1 MELTSLD
8 LSILMEDFKQLEE
21 GHVQKVYQRKHEL
34 TIEVYVGGEG
44 KKRLIVGP
52 NHVFLS
58 KYKRDNPTRPPG
70 FAMELRKHLG
80 RIDSVN
86 QRGFDRILEL
96 HSGDVKLVCEIFGKG
111 NFILVKDNKIIG
123 ALRQEDW
130 ADRTIAV
137 GEEYVYP
144 EPAPDPREME
154 NYVDSF
160 EEGELVRQIASKL
173 SLGGT
178 YAEEICERLG
188 IEKTTNTEDLD
199 SDQIND
205 INQAIEDF
213 LNQNIEP
220 KIYKKNQE
228 LKRAVPFPLDTYSD
242 YDEEEFESFSE
253 ALDEF
258 FYRREKRKEERQKRK
273 AYKERKEGL
282 ERQLEQQKRK
292 IEGLKRSA
300 DENREKAELIYRE
313 YGTLMDIQNM
323 VENAI
328 QEHGWKKTRDK
339 LSESETEASE
349 MIKGLN
355 EQEEFFTVEIENM
368 SIKLKPDENLE
379 SIASGYY
386 DKAKESES
394 KIENAKKAKKK
405 TEKEFESLEE
415 EEIDLEEVM
424 EDKSE
429 KRDKEWFE
437 KYRWF
442 YSSEGFLVLIGR
454 DVQTNDML
462 VNKHM
467 ESNDLYVHADFDG
480 APSVVVKDG
489 QDSGDETREQAAKAA
504 VSFTKTWK
512 AGIGSDNTYYVTP
525 DQVSQ
530 EPESGEYLPKG
541 AFIVRGDRN
550 YIRNVK
556 VEVAIGPYEIEEG
569 VYVPMSGPVDAIEEN
584 CPSFVEVEPGRTK
597 KSDIAKEIRSYFK
610 EKDYD
615 LDLDYIVRSL
625 PPGESTVKR
634 KK

>member
-584 CPSFVEVEPGRTK
+584 CPRFVEVEPGRTK

>member
-8 LSILMEDFKQLEE
+8 LSILMEDFKELED

-34 TIEVYVGGEG
+34 TVEVYVGGEG
-44 KKRLIVGP
+44 KKRVIIGP

-80 RIDSVN
+80 KIDSVE
-86 QRGFDRILEL
+86 QRGFDRILEIK
-96 HSGDVKLVCEIFGKG
+96 SGDVKLVCEVFGKG
-111 NFILVKDNKIIG
+111 NFILVKEGKIIG

-154 NYVDSF
+154 NYIESLG
-160 EEGELVRQIASKL
+160 EGELVRQIASKL

-188 IEKTTNTEDLD
+188 IEKDKHVEELTEKEVEKV
-199 SDQIND
+199 NRE
-205 INQAIEDF
+205 IENF
-213 LNQNIEP
+213 LYHEIQP
-220 KIYKKNQE
+220 RIYKKDEE
-228 LKRAVPFPLDTYSD
+228 LKRAVPFPLETYSE
-242 YDEEEFESFSE
+242 YDEEEFERFSE

-258 FYRREKRKEERQKRK
+258 FYRREKRKEERQKKK
-273 AYKERKEGL
+273 AYRERKEGL
-282 ERQLEQQKRK
+282 ERQLEQQERK

-300 DENREKAELIYRE
+300 KENREKAELIYKK
-313 YGTLMDIQNM
+313 YGKLTDIQQM
-323 VENAI
+323 VEDAI
-328 QEHGWKKTRDK
+328 NKHGWKKTREK
-339 LSESETEASE
+339 LDEVETEASE

-355 EQEEFFTVEIENM
+355 EQEEFFTVEVDGM
-368 SIKLKPDENLE
+368 SIKLEPEEDLE
-379 SIASGYY
+379 AIASGYY
-386 DKAKESES
+386 DKAKASES
-394 KIENAKKAKKK
+394 KIENAKKAKEQ
-405 TEKEFESLEE
+405 TEKQLEE
-415 EEIDLEEVM
+415 LKKEEIDLEEVM
-424 EDKSE
+424 EDKTQ
-429 KRDKEWFE
+429 KREKEWFE

-467 ESNDLYVHADFDG
+467 ESNDLYFHADFDG

-489 QDSGDETREQAAKAA
+489 QESGEETREQAAKAA
-504 VSFTKTWK
+504 VSFAKTWK

-525 DQVSQ
+525 DKVTQ

-541 AFIVRGDRN
+541 AFIIRGDRN

-569 VYVPMSGPVDAIEEN
+569 LYVPMAGPLEAVKEN
-584 CPSFVEVEPGRTK
+584 CSTFVEVEPGRTK
-597 KSDIAKEIRSYFK
+597 KSDIAKDIRSYFK
-610 EKDYD
+610 EQDFD

-625 PPGESTVKR
+625 PPGESDIKS

>member
-313 YGTLMDIQNM
+313 YGTLMEIQDM

-339 LSESETEASE
+339 LSESETEASD

>member
-8 LSILMEDFKQLEE
+8 LSILMDEFKQLEE

-34 TIEVYVGGEG
+34 TVEVYVGGEG
-44 KKRLIVGP
+44 KKRVIIGP

-80 RIDSVN
+80 RIDSIK
-86 QRGFDRILEL
+86 QRGFDRILEIQ
-96 HSGDVKLVCEIFGKG
+96 SGDVKLVCEIFGKG
-111 NFILVKDNKIIG
+111 NFILVKEGKIIG

-130 ADRTIAV
+130 ADRTVAV

-144 EPAPDPREME
+144 EPAPDPRDMTDYIE
-154 NYVDSF
+154 NLG
-160 EEGELVRQIASKL
+160 EGELVRQIASKL

-188 IEKTTNTEDLD
+188 IQKDKHVEELSESEAEKV
-199 SDQIND
+199 
-205 INQAIEDF
+205 NQEIERF
-213 LNQNIEP
+213 LNQEIQP
-220 KIYKKNQE
+220 RIYKEDEE
-228 LKRAVPFPLDTYSD
+228 LKRAVPFPLETYSD
-242 YDEEEFESFSE
+242 YSEEVFESFSE
-253 ALDEF
+253 SLDEF
-258 FYRREKRKEERQKRK
+258 FYRREKRKEERQKRA
-273 AYKERKEGL
+273 AYRERKEGL
-282 ERQLEQQKRK
+282 ERQLEQQNRK

-300 DENREKAELIYRE
+300 EENREKAELIYKD
-313 YGTLMDIQNM
+313 YGRLSEIQQM
-323 VENAI
+323 VEQAI
-328 QEHGWKKTRDK
+328 KEHDWKGTRSK
-339 LSESETEASE
+339 LEEAETEASN
-349 MIKGLN
+349 MVKSLN
-355 EQEEFFTVEIENM
+355 EQEEFFTVEADGMN
-368 SIKLKPDENLE
+368 IKLEPDKDLE
-379 SIASGYY
+379 AIASQYY

-394 KIENAKKAKKK
+394 KIENAKKAKEQ
-405 TEKEFESLEE
+405 TEKEFEELKK

-424 EDKSE
+424 EDKSQ
-429 KRDKEWFE
+429 KREKEWFE

-442 YSSEGFLVLIGR
+442 YSSEGFLVLVGR

-467 ESNDLYVHADFDG
+467 ESHDLYFHADFDG

-489 QDSGDETREQAAKAA
+489 QESGEETRQQAAKAA

-541 AFIVRGDRN
+541 AFIVRGDRT
-550 YIRNVK
+550 YIRNVE
-556 VEVAIGPYEIEEG
+556 VEVAIGPYEIDDD
-569 VYVPMSGPVDAIEEN
+569 VYVPMSGPVDAVKEN
-584 CPSFVEVEPGRTK
+584 CPTYVEVEPGRTK

-610 EKDYD
+610 DKDFD
-615 LDLDYIVRSL
+615 LDLDYLVRAL
-625 PPGESTVKR
+625 PPGESSIKA
-634 KK
+634 KN

>member
-8 LSILMEDFKQLEE
+8 LSILMEDFKELED

-34 TIEVYVGGEG
+34 TVEVYVGGEG
-44 KKRLIVGP
+44 KKRLIIGP

-80 RIDSVN
+80 KIDSVE
-86 QRGFDRILEL
+86 QRGFDRILEIK
-96 HSGDVKLVCEIFGKG
+96 SGDVKLVCEVFGKG
-111 NFILVKDNKIIG
+111 NFILVKEGKIIG

-154 NYVDSF
+154 NYIESLGD
-160 EEGELVRQIASKL
+160 GELVRQIASKL

-188 IEKTTNTEDLD
+188 IEKDKHVEELTEKE
-199 SDQIND
+199 IEKV
-205 INQAIEDF
+205 NQEIENF
-213 LNQNIEP
+213 LYHEIQP
-220 KIYKKNQE
+220 RIYKKDEE
-228 LKRAVPFPLDTYSD
+228 LKRAVPFPLETYSE

-253 ALDEF
+253 TLDEF
-258 FYRREKRKEERQKRK
+258 FYRREKRKEERQKKK
-273 AYKERKEGL
+273 AYRERKEGL
-282 ERQLEQQKRK
+282 ERQLEQQERK
-292 IEGLKRSA
+292 IDGLKRSA
-300 DENREKAELIYRE
+300 EENREKAELIYKE
-313 YGTLMDIQNM
+313 YGKLTDIQQM
-323 VENAI
+323 IEDAI
-328 QEHGWKKTRDK
+328 EEHDWKKTREK
-339 LSESETEASE
+339 LDESETEASE
-349 MIKGLN
+349 MVKGLN
-355 EQEEFFTVEIENM
+355 EQEEFFTVEVDGM
-368 SIKLKPDENLE
+368 SIKLEPEEDLE
-379 SIASGYY
+379 AIASGYY
-386 DKAKESES
+386 DKAKASES
-394 KIENAKKAKKK
+394 KIENAKTAKEQ
-405 TEKEFESLEE
+405 TEKELEE
-415 EEIDLEEVM
+415 LKKEEIDLEEVM

-429 KRDKEWFE
+429 KREKEWFE

-467 ESNDLYVHADFDG
+467 ESNDLYFHADFDG

-504 VSFTKTWK
+504 VSFAKTWK

-525 DQVSQ
+525 DKVTQ

-541 AFIVRGDRN
+541 AFIIRGDRN

-556 VEVAIGPYEIEEG
+556 VEVAIGPYEIEED
-569 VYVPMSGPVDAIEEN
+569 VYVPMSGPVESVKEN

-610 EKDYD
+610 EKGFD

-625 PPGESTVKR
+625 PPGESNVKR
-634 KK
+634 KS

>member
-8 LSILMEDFKQLEE
+8 LSILMDDFKQLEN
-21 GHVQKVYQRKHEL
+21 GHVQKVYQRDHEL
-34 TIEVYVGGEG
+34 TVEVYVGGEG
-44 KKRLIVGP
+44 KKRLIIGP
-52 NHVFLS
+52 NHLFLS

-80 RIDSVN
+80 KIDSIE

-96 HSGDVKLVCEIFGKG
+96 KSGDVKLICEVFGKG
-111 NFILVKDNKIIG
+111 NFILVKDGKIIG

-154 NYVDSF
+154 DYVESF

-188 IEKTTNTEDLD
+188 IEKDKHLEDL
-199 SDQIND
+199 SEEEIEKV
-205 INQAIEDF
+205 NQEIENF
-213 LNQNIEP
+213 LQQEIQP
-220 KIYKKNQE
+220 RIYKQDKE
-228 LKRAVPFPLDTYSD
+228 LKRAVPFPLETYSD
-242 YDEEEFESFSE
+242 YSEEEFESFSE
-253 ALDEF
+253 TLDEF
-258 FYRREKRKEERQKRK
+258 FYRREKRKEERQKK
-273 AYKERKEGL
+273 EAYRERKEGI
-282 ERQLEQQKRK
+282 ERQLEQQERK

-300 DENREKAELIYRE
+300 GENREKAELIYKEYSTLTEIQQMIESAIEEHDWKTTRE
-313 YGTLMDIQNM
+313 
-323 VENAI
+323 
-328 QEHGWKKTRDK
+328 K
-339 LSESETEASE
+339 LEEAETEAAE
-349 MIKGLN
+349 MVKGLN
-355 EQEEFFTVEIENM
+355 EQEEFFTVEVDGM
-368 SIKLKPDENLE
+368 SIKLEPREDLE
-379 SIASGYY
+379 AIASKYY

-394 KIENAKKAKKK
+394 KIENAKKAKEH
-405 TEKEFESLEE
+405 TEEELKELEK

-429 KRDKEWFE
+429 KREKEWFE

-442 YSSEGFLVLIGR
+442 YSSEGYLVLVGR

-467 ESNDLYVHADFDG
+467 ESNDLYFHADFDG

-489 QDSGDETREQAAKAA
+489 QESGEETREQAAKAA

-541 AFIVRGDRN
+541 AFIVRGDRT

-569 VYVPMSGPVDAIEEN
+569 LYVPMSGPLEAIKEN
-584 CPSFVEVEPGRTK
+584 CSTFVEVEPGRTK
-597 KSDIAKEIRSYFK
+597 KSDIAKEIRSHFK
-610 EKDYD
+610 DEEFD
-615 LDLDYIVRSL
+615 LDLDYIVRCL
-625 PPGESTVKR
+625 PPGESDIKS

>member
-313 YGTLMDIQNM
+313 YGTLMEIQDM

-339 LSESETEASE
+339 LSESETEASD

-584 CPSFVEVEPGRTK
+584 CPRFVEVEPGRTK

>member
-8 LSILMEDFKQLEE
+8 LSLLMDEFKQLEE

-34 TIEVYVGGEG
+34 TVEVYVGGEG
-44 KKRLIVGP
+44 KKRLIIGP
-52 NHVFLS
+52 NHLFLS

-80 RIDSVN
+80 RIDEVT

-96 HSGDVKLVCEIFGKG
+96 KSGDVKLVCEVFGKG
-111 NFILVKDNKIIG
+111 NFILVKEGKIIG

-137 GEEYVYP
+137 GEQYVYP

-154 NYVDSF
+154 NYIESF
-160 EEGELVRQIASKL
+160 GEGELVRQIASKL

-188 IEKTTNTEDLD
+188 IQKDKDLEELTEDEIKDVNKEIESFLD
-199 SDQIND
+199 QEI
-205 INQAIEDF
+205 Q
-213 LNQNIEP
+213 P
-220 KIYKKNQE
+220 RIYKKEEE
-228 LKRAVPFPLDTYSD
+228 LKRAVPFPLETYSE

-253 ALDEF
+253 SLDEF
-258 FYRREKRKEERQKRK
+258 FYRREKRKEERQKNK
-273 AYKERKEGL
+273 AYQERKEGL
-282 ERQLEQQKRK
+282 ERQLEQQERK
-292 IEGLKRSA
+292 IEGLKRASE
-300 DENREKAELIYRE
+300 ENREKAELIYTK
-313 YGTLMDIQNM
+313 YGTLNDIQNL

-328 QEHGWKKTRDK
+328 EEHGWKKTRDK
-339 LSESETEASE
+339 LKEAETEASD
-349 MIKGLN
+349 MVKGLN
-355 EQEEFFTVEIENM
+355 EQEEFFTVEINGM
-368 SIKLKPDENLE
+368 SIKLEPDEDLE
-379 SIASGYY
+379 AIASGYY
-386 DKAKESES
+386 DKAKASES
-394 KIENAKKAKKK
+394 KIENAKKAKKH
-405 TEKEFESLEE
+405 TEKEFEQLKE

-424 EDKSE
+424 EDKSQ
-429 KRDKEWFE
+429 KREKEWFE

-442 YSSEGFLVLIGR
+442 HSSEDFLVLIGR

-467 ESNDLYVHADFDG
+467 ESNDLYFHADFDG
-480 APSVVVKDG
+480 APSVVIKDG
-489 QDSGDETREQAAKAA
+489 QDASEETKQQAAKASI
-504 VSFTKTWK
+504 SFAKTWK
-512 AGIGSDNTYYVTP
+512 AGIGSDNVYYVTP

-541 AFIVRGDRN
+541 AFIIRGDRN

-556 VEVAIGPYEIEEG
+556 IEVAIGPYEIEED
-569 VYVPMSGPVDAIEEN
+569 VYVPMAGPVEAIEQN
-584 CPSFVEVEPGRTK
+584 CPGFIEIEPGRTK

-610 EKDYD
+610 EQDFD

-625 PPGESTVKR
+625 PPGESRIKS
-634 KK
+634 KN

>member
-8 LSILMEDFKQLEE
+8 LSLLMDEFKQLEE

-34 TIEVYVGGEG
+34 TVEVYVGGEG
-44 KKRLIVGP
+44 KKRLIIGP
-52 NHVFLS
+52 NHLFLS

-80 RIDSVN
+80 RIDEVT

-96 HSGDVKLVCEIFGKG
+96 KSGDVKLVCEVFGKG
-111 NFILVKDNKIIG
+111 NFILVKEGKIIG

-137 GEEYVYP
+137 GEQYVYP

-154 NYVDSF
+154 NYIESF
-160 EEGELVRQIASKL
+160 GEGELVRQIASKL

-188 IEKTTNTEDLD
+188 IQKDKDLEELTEDEIKDVNKEIESFLD
-199 SDQIND
+199 QEI
-205 INQAIEDF
+205 Q
-213 LNQNIEP
+213 P
-220 KIYKKNQE
+220 RIYKKEEE
-228 LKRAVPFPLDTYSD
+228 LKRAVPFPLETYSE

-253 ALDEF
+253 SLDEF
-258 FYRREKRKEERQKRK
+258 FYRREKRKEERQKNK
-273 AYKERKEGL
+273 AYQERKEGL
-282 ERQLEQQKRK
+282 ERQLEQQERK
-292 IEGLKRSA
+292 IEGLKRASE
-300 DENREKAELIYRE
+300 ENREKAELIYTK
-313 YGTLMDIQNM
+313 YGTLNDIQNL

-328 QEHGWKKTRDK
+328 EEHGWKKTRDK
-339 LSESETEASE
+339 LKEAETEASD
-349 MIKGLN
+349 MVKGLN
-355 EQEEFFTVEIENM
+355 EQEEFFTVEINGM
-368 SIKLKPDENLE
+368 SIKLEPDEDLE
-379 SIASGYY
+379 AIASGYY
-386 DKAKESES
+386 DKAKASES
-394 KIENAKKAKKK
+394 KIENAKKAKKH
-405 TEKEFESLEE
+405 TEKEFEQLKE

-424 EDKSE
+424 EDKSQ
-429 KRDKEWFE
+429 KREKEWFE

-442 YSSEGFLVLIGR
+442 HSSEDFLVLIGR

-467 ESNDLYVHADFDG
+467 ESNDLYFHADFDG
-480 APSVVVKDG
+480 APSVVIKDG
-489 QDSGDETREQAAKAA
+489 QDASEETKQQAAKASI
-504 VSFTKTWK
+504 SFAKTWK
-512 AGIGSDNTYYVTP
+512 AGIGSDNVYYVTP

-541 AFIVRGDRN
+541 AFIIRGDRN

-556 VEVAIGPYEIEEG
+556 IEVAIGPYEIEED
-569 VYVPMSGPVDAIEEN
+569 VYVPMAGPVEAIEQN
-584 CPSFVEVEPGRTK
+584 CLGFIEIEPGRTK

-610 EKDYD
+610 EQDFD

-625 PPGESTVKR
+625 PPGESRIKS
-634 KK
+634 KN

>member
-339 LSESETEASE
+339 LSESETEASD

-584 CPSFVEVEPGRTK
+584 CPRFVEVEPGRTK

>member
-8 LSILMEDFKQLEE
+8 LSILMDDFKELEG

-34 TIEVYVGGEG
+34 TVEVYVGGEG
-44 KKRLIVGP
+44 KKRVIIGP

-80 RIDSVN
+80 KIDSIK
-86 QRGFDRILEL
+86 QRGFDRILEFE
-96 HSGDVKLVCEIFGKG
+96 SGDVKLVCEVFGKG
-111 NFILVKDNKIIG
+111 NYILIKDGKIIG
-123 ALRQEDW
+123 ALRQEEW

-144 EPAPDPREME
+144 DPAPDPREME
-154 NYVDSF
+154 NYVESLG
-160 EEGELVRQIASKL
+160 EGELVRQIASKL

-188 IEKTTNTEDLD
+188 IDKDKHMEELTEDQFNEVNQEIESFLD
-199 SDQIND
+199 QEID
-205 INQAIEDF
+205 
-213 LNQNIEP
+213 P
-220 KIYKKNQE
+220 RIYKKDE
-228 LKRAVPFPLDTYSD
+228 ALKRAVPFPLETYSGF
-242 YDEEEFESFSE
+242 DEEEMESFSE

-258 FYRREKRKEERQKRK
+258 FYRREKRKEERQKKK
-273 AYKERKEGL
+273 AYRERKEGL
-282 ERQLEQQKRK
+282 ERQLQQQERK
-292 IEGLKRSA
+292 IEGLKKSA
-300 DENREKAELIYRE
+300 EENREKAELIYKK
-313 YGTLMDIQNM
+313 YGLLSEIQSM
-323 VENAI
+323 IENAI
-328 QEHGWKKTRDK
+328 EEHDWKKTRK
-339 LSESETEASE
+339 KINEAETEASE
-349 MIKGLN
+349 MVKGLN
-355 EQEEFFTVEIENM
+355 EQEEFFTVGIEGM
-368 SIKLKPDENLE
+368 SIKLEPDEDLE
-379 SIASGYY
+379 AIASGYY
-386 DKAKESES
+386 DKAKASES
-394 KIENAKKAKKK
+394 KIENAKKAKEQ
-405 TEKEFESLEE
+405 TEKEFEELKK

-429 KRDKEWFE
+429 KREKEWFE

-442 YSSEGFLVLIGR
+442 YSSEGFLVLVGR

-467 ESNDLYVHADFDG
+467 ESNDLYFHADFDG

-489 QDSGDETREQAAKAA
+489 QDSGEETKQEAAKAA

-525 DQVSQ
+525 DQVTQ

-541 AFIVRGDRN
+541 AFIVRGDRT

-556 VEVAIGPYEIEEG
+556 VEVAVGPYEIEEDTF
-569 VYVPMSGPVDAIEEN
+569 VPLAGPVEAIEEN
-584 CPSFVEVEPGRTK
+584 CETFVEVEPGRTK

-610 EKDYD
+610 DKGYD

>member
-8 LSILMEDFKQLEE
+8 LSILMDEFKQLEE
-21 GHVQKVYQRKHEL
+21 GHVQKVYQRDHEL
-34 TIEVYVGGEG
+34 TVEVYVGGEG
-44 KKRLIVGP
+44 KKRLIIGP

-80 RIDSVN
+80 KIDSVK

-96 HSGDVKLVCEIFGKG
+96 QSGDVKLVCEIFGKG
-111 NFILVKDNKIIG
+111 NFILVKDGKIIG

-144 EPAPDPREME
+144 EPAPDPREMDD
-154 NYVDSF
+154 YV
-160 EEGELVRQIASKL
+160 EALGEGELVRQIASKL

-188 IEKTTNTEDLD
+188 IQKDIAVEELTDEQVKKTNNE
-199 SDQIND
+199 
-205 INQAIEDF
+205 IENF
-213 LNQNIEP
+213 LKQEIKP
-220 KIYKKNQE
+220 RIYKKDSE
-228 LKRAVPFPLDTYSD
+228 LKRAVPFSLQTYSD
-242 YDEEEFESFSE
+242 YNEEEFESFSE

-273 AYKERKEGL
+273 AYRERKEGF
-282 ERQLEQQKRK
+282 ERQLEQQERK

-300 DENREKAELIYRE
+300 EQNRETAELIYE
-313 YGTLMDIQNM
+313 QYGKLDEIQQM
-323 VENAI
+323 VEKAI
-328 QEHGWKKTRDK
+328 EEHGWKETREK
-339 LSESETEASE
+339 LNEAETEASN
-349 MIKGLN
+349 MVKGLN
-355 EQEEFFTVEIENM
+355 EQEEFFTVEIEGN
-368 SIKLKPDENLE
+368 SIKLEPGENLE
-379 SIASGYY
+379 SIASKYY

-394 KIENAKKAKKK
+394 KIENAEKAKEK
-405 TEKEFESLEE
+405 TEKELEELEE

-424 EDKSE
+424 EDKTE
-429 KRDKEWFE
+429 KREKEWFE

-442 YSSEGFLVLIGR
+442 YSSEGFLVLVGR

-467 ESNDLYVHADFDG
+467 ESNDLYFHADFDG

-489 QDSGDETREQAAKAA
+489 QESGEETREQAAKAA

-512 AGIGSDNTYYVTP
+512 AGIGSDNVYYVTP

-556 VEVAIGPYEIEEG
+556 VEVAIGPYEIGEDIF
-569 VYVPMSGPVDAIEEN
+569 VPMAGPVNAIEEN
-584 CPSFVEVEPGRTK
+584 CSTFIEVEPGRTK

-610 EKDYD
+610 ENDFD
-615 LDLDYIVRSL
+615 LDLDYIVRAL
-625 PPGESTVKR
+625 PPGESSIKSKR
-634 KK
+634 

>member
-8 LSILMEDFKQLEE
+8 LSILMEDFKELED

-34 TIEVYVGGEG
+34 TVEVYVGGEG
-44 KKRLIVGP
+44 KKRLIIGP

-80 RIDSVN
+80 KIDSVE
-86 QRGFDRILEL
+86 QRGFDRILEIK
-96 HSGDVKLVCEIFGKG
+96 SGDVKLVCEVFGKG
-111 NFILVKDNKIIG
+111 NVILVKEVKIIG

-154 NYVDSF
+154 NYIESLGD
-160 EEGELVRQIASKL
+160 GELVRQIASKL

-188 IEKTTNTEDLD
+188 IEKDKHVEELTEKEVEKV
-199 SDQIND
+199 
-205 INQAIEDF
+205 NQEIENF
-213 LNQNIEP
+213 LYHEIQP
-220 KIYKKNQE
+220 RIYKKDEE
-228 LKRAVPFPLDTYSD
+228 LKRAVPFPLETYSE

-258 FYRREKRKEERQKRK
+258 FYRREKRKEERQKKK
-273 AYKERKEGL
+273 AYRERKEGL
-282 ERQLEQQKRK
+282 ERQLEQQERK
-292 IEGLKRSA
+292 IKGLKRSA
-300 DENREKAELIYRE
+300 KENREKAELIYKE
-313 YGTLMDIQNM
+313 YGKLTDIQQM
-323 VENAI
+323 VEDAI
-328 QEHGWKKTRDK
+328 KEHGWKKTREK
-339 LSESETEASE
+339 LNEVETEASE
-349 MIKGLN
+349 MVKGLN
-355 EQEEFFTVEIENM
+355 EQEEFFTVEVDGM
-368 SIKLKPDENLE
+368 SIKLEPEEDLE
-379 SIASGYY
+379 AIASGYY
-386 DKAKESES
+386 DKAKASES
-394 KIENAKKAKKK
+394 KIENAKKAKEQ
-405 TEKEFESLEE
+405 TEKQLEE
-415 EEIDLEEVM
+415 LKKEEIDLEEVM

-429 KRDKEWFE
+429 KREKEWFE

-467 ESNDLYVHADFDG
+467 ESNDLYFHADFDG

-489 QDSGDETREQAAKAA
+489 QDSGEETREQAAKAA
-504 VSFTKTWK
+504 VSFAKTWK

-525 DQVSQ
+525 DKVTQ

-541 AFIVRGDRN
+541 AFIIRGDRN

-556 VEVAIGPYEIEEG
+556 VEVAIGPYEMEED
-569 VYVPMSGPVDAIEEN
+569 VYVPISGPVEAVKEN
-584 CPSFVEVEPGRTK
+584 CPFFVEVEPGRTQ

-610 EKDYD
+610 EKGFD

-625 PPGESTVKR
+625 PPGESNVKR
-634 KK
+634 KG

>member
-8 LSILMEDFKQLEE
+8 LSLLMDEFKQLEE

-34 TIEVYVGGEG
+34 TVEVYVGGEG
-44 KKRLIVGP
+44 KKRLIIGP
-52 NHVFLS
+52 NHLFLS

-80 RIDSVN
+80 RIDEVT

-96 HSGDVKLVCEIFGKG
+96 KSGDVKLVCEVFGKG
-111 NFILVKDNKIIG
+111 NFILVKEGKIIG

-137 GEEYVYP
+137 GEQYVYP

-154 NYVDSF
+154 NYIESF
-160 EEGELVRQIASKL
+160 GEGELVRQIASKL

-188 IEKTTNTEDLD
+188 IQKDKDLEELTEDEIKDVNKEIESFLD
-199 SDQIND
+199 QEI
-205 INQAIEDF
+205 Q
-213 LNQNIEP
+213 P
-220 KIYKKNQE
+220 RIYKKEEE
-228 LKRAVPFPLDTYSD
+228 LKRAVPFPLETYSE

-253 ALDEF
+253 SLDEF
-258 FYRREKRKEERQKRK
+258 FYRREKRKEERQKNK
-273 AYKERKEGL
+273 AYQERKEGL
-282 ERQLEQQKRK
+282 ERQLEQQERK
-292 IEGLKRSA
+292 IEGLKRASE
-300 DENREKAELIYRE
+300 ENREKAELIYTK
-313 YGTLMDIQNM
+313 YGTLNDIQNL

-328 QEHGWKKTRDK
+328 EEHGWKKTRDK
-339 LSESETEASE
+339 LKEAETEASD
-349 MIKGLN
+349 MVKGLN
-355 EQEEFFTVEIENM
+355 EQEEFFTVEINGM
-368 SIKLKPDENLE
+368 SIKLEPDEDLE
-379 SIASGYY
+379 AIASGYY
-386 DKAKESES
+386 DKAKASES
-394 KIENAKKAKKK
+394 KIENAKAKKH
-405 TEKEFESLEE
+405 TEKEFEQLKE

-424 EDKSE
+424 EDKSQ
-429 KRDKEWFE
+429 KREKEWFE

-442 YSSEGFLVLIGR
+442 HSSEDFLVLIGR

-467 ESNDLYVHADFDG
+467 ESNDLYFHADFDG
-480 APSVVVKDG
+480 APSVVIKDG
-489 QDSGDETREQAAKAA
+489 QDASEETKQQAAKASI
-504 VSFTKTWK
+504 SFAKTWK
-512 AGIGSDNTYYVTP
+512 AGIGSDNVYYVTP

-541 AFIVRGDRN
+541 AFIIRGDRN

-556 VEVAIGPYEIEEG
+556 IEVAIGPYEIEED
-569 VYVPMSGPVDAIEEN
+569 VYVPMAGPVEAIEQN
-584 CPSFVEVEPGRTK
+584 CPGFIEIEPGRTK

-610 EKDYD
+610 EQDFD

-625 PPGESTVKR
+625 PPGESRIKS
-634 KK
+634 KN

>member
-8 LSILMEDFKQLEE
+8 LSILMEDFKELED

-34 TIEVYVGGEG
+34 TVEVYVGGEG
-44 KKRLIVGP
+44 KKRVIIGP

-80 RIDSVN
+80 KIDSVE
-86 QRGFDRILEL
+86 QRGFDRILEIK
-96 HSGDVKLVCEIFGKG
+96 SGDVKLVCEVFGKG
-111 NFILVKDNKIIG
+111 NFILVKEGKIIG

-154 NYVDSF
+154 NYIESLG
-160 EEGELVRQIASKL
+160 EGELVRQIASKL

-188 IEKTTNTEDLD
+188 IEKDKHVEELTEKEVEKV
-199 SDQIND
+199 NRE
-205 INQAIEDF
+205 IENF
-213 LNQNIEP
+213 LYHEIQP
-220 KIYKKNQE
+220 RIYKKDEE
-228 LKRAVPFPLDTYSD
+228 LKRAVPFPLETYSE

-258 FYRREKRKEERQKRK
+258 FYRREKRKEERQKKK
-273 AYKERKEGL
+273 AYRERKEGL
-282 ERQLEQQKRK
+282 ERQLEQQERK

-300 DENREKAELIYRE
+300 KENREKAELIYKK
-313 YGTLMDIQNM
+313 YGKLTDIQQM
-323 VENAI
+323 VEDAI
-328 QEHGWKKTRDK
+328 NKHGWKKTREK
-339 LSESETEASE
+339 LDEVETEASE

-355 EQEEFFTVEIENM
+355 EQEEFFTVEVDGM
-368 SIKLKPDENLE
+368 SIKLEPEEDLE
-379 SIASGYY
+379 AIASGYY
-386 DKAKESES
+386 DKAKASES
-394 KIENAKKAKKK
+394 KIENAKKAKEQ
-405 TEKEFESLEE
+405 TEKQLEE
-415 EEIDLEEVM
+415 LKKEEIDLEEVM
-424 EDKSE
+424 EDKTQ
-429 KRDKEWFE
+429 KREKEWFE

-467 ESNDLYVHADFDG
+467 ESNDLYFHADFDG

-489 QDSGDETREQAAKAA
+489 QESGEETREQAAKAA
-504 VSFTKTWK
+504 VSFAKTWK

-525 DQVSQ
+525 DKVTQ

-541 AFIVRGDRN
+541 AFIIRGDRN

-569 VYVPMSGPVDAIEEN
+569 LYVPMAGPLEAVKEN
-584 CPSFVEVEPGRTK
+584 CSTFVEVEPGRTK
-597 KSDIAKEIRSYFK
+597 KSDIAKDIRSYFK
-610 EKDYD
+610 EQDFD

-625 PPGESTVKR
+625 PPGESDIKS